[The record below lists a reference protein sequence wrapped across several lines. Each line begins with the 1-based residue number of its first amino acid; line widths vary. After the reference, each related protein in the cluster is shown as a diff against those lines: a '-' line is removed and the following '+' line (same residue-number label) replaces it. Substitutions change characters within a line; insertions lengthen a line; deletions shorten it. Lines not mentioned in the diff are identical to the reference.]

1 VVIMIHG
8 LLILRRHIMNR
19 SIRLLVALLIL
30 QMAVVARAD
39 TDHTFTLDTSSW
51 DTQPSTVALAGDFNG
66 WSASAA
72 PMKQDGKNWSVT
84 VKLSDGAHAY
94 KFVADGTRWVQDPK
108 ADPSLDVDDG
118 NGGKNSVVKIG
129 ATDQNAADQNAADKN
144 DAGKNDMGGNGVKFS
159 LDTSSWAQQP
169 ASISLAGDFNAWSS
183 TATPMK
189 KEGNVWTVTLP
200 LSPGVHQYKFVAD
213 GQRWLQDPKADPAL
227 DADDGNGGKNSGI
240 KVAAGDE
247 GAAGQTSSGVKFSL
261 DTSSWDQQPKTVSL
275 TGDFNSWNS
284 TATPMTKDGNV
295 WSVSIPL
302 TPGVHQYK
310 FVADGTRWLPD
321 PKADHSLDADDG
333 NGGKN
338 SGIKVGDAPDK
349 SPAGGP

>member
-1 VVIMIHG
+1 
-8 LLILRRHIMNR
+8 MNR
-19 SIRLLVALLIL
+19 SIRLLVALLVL
-30 QMAVVARAD
+30 QIVVVARAD

-51 DTQPSTVALAGDFNG
+51 DTQPSTVAVAGDFNS
-66 WSASAA
+66 WSTSAT
-72 PMKQDGKNWSVT
+72 PMTQDGKKWSVT
-84 VKLSDGAHAY
+84 IKLSNGTHPY

-129 ATDQNAADQNAADKN
+129 GTDQNPTDQNAAGKS
-144 DAGKNDMGGNGVKFS
+144 DAGKNDTGGNGVKFS
-159 LDTSSWAQQP
+159 LDTSSWDQQP
-169 ASISLAGDFNAWSS
+169 TSISLAGDFNGWNS

-189 KEGNVWTVTLP
+189 KEGNVWTVTVP

-213 GQRWLQDPKADPAL
+213 GQRWLPDPKADPAL

-240 KVAAGDE
+240 KVAADGE
-247 GAAGQTSSGVKFSL
+247 TTGSGGAGGQTSSGTKFSL
-261 DTSSWDQQPKTVSL
+261 DTSSWDQQPKTVTL
-275 TGDFNSWNS
+275 VGDFNSWS
-284 TATPMTKDGNV
+284 ITATPMTKDGNV

-310 FVADGTRWLPD
+310 FVADGTRWLQD
-321 PKADHSLDADDG
+321 PKADSSLDADDG

-338 SGIKVGDAPDK
+338 SGIKVADAPDK